1 MIKIA
6 AYNPQIKNISF
17 KQNSNFL
24 EKRLKKLKE
33 MGTKDFDTS
42 YFADNFDKLSKKE
55 QEILMEYG
63 SENFRQF
70 NETLRENLDNDAAR
84 EKIVQ
89 LDNIIKKAKSLNNE
103 KIVYR
108 AIDENLAKQ
117 YITDL
122 CAGKSV
128 EDKAFLSTGAILDYH
143 GEFKY
148 FASKENSFILRIHLP
163 KGTKGACLPV
173 PEFILPRNSKLK
185 LIDLDKKL
193 KIADVEYILPIEN
206 TVKQS
211 TKSGLFKYG
220 VFTGLTALGVYGLYM
235 INKKSDK
242 VTKPLSGS

>member
-84 EKIVQ
+84 KKIVQ

-128 EDKAFLSTGAILDYH
+128 EDKAFYQLVQY
-143 GEFKY
+143 
-148 FASKENSFILRIHLP
+148 
-163 KGTKGACLPV
+163 
-173 PEFILPRNSKLK
+173 
-185 LIDLDKKL
+185 
-193 KIADVEYILPIEN
+193 
-206 TVKQS
+206 
-211 TKSGLFKYG
+211 
-220 VFTGLTALGVYGLYM
+220 
-235 INKKSDK
+235 
-242 VTKPLSGS
+242 